1 MLEHETQKFLQ
12 EYRERNIRWADRTS
26 SQMSFYNNLLLTL
39 GVGFLSFAYQDSRLA
54 DLDFSL
60 KSIDYSATA
69 YVLSIWTVMFS
80 IVTGFIA
87 SISRL
92 YDFRITS
99 QVNQVRRRVFEH
111 SHIKLDEKTP
121 QKFPY
126 VKRMLLPYKLFL
138 SEYPHIT
145 LEQCKAWQ
153 SEKRNLNEKFSELRA
168 MSFNLGLGTWYRI
181 KCQTFLLLI
190 TIILYVVSVLLA

>member
-1 MLEHETQKFLQ
+1 MFEHEIQKLLQ
-12 EYRERNIRWADRTS
+12 EYTERSNRWTDRTL
-26 SQMSFYNNLLLTL
+26 SQMSFYNNLLLAL
-39 GVGFLSFAYQDSRLA
+39 GIGFLSFVYQDSRLA
-54 DLDFSL
+54 DIEFRFKD
-60 KSIDYSATA
+60 IDYSITA

-80 IVTGFIA
+80 IITGLIA

-99 QVNQVRRRVFEH
+99 DVNQIRRRVFEH
-111 SHIKLDEKTP
+111 SHIKIDEKSP

-126 VKRMLLPYKLFL
+126 MKRMLLPYKLFL
-138 SEYPHIT
+138 SEYPKIT

-153 SEKRNLNEKFSELRA
+153 SDNLNEKFSELRA
-168 MSFNLGLGTWYRI
+168 MAFNLGLGTWCRI
-181 KCQTFLLLI
+181 KYQTILLLI